1 MTKEELKKLLAETS
15 KQATAEA
22 KEKNLSK
29 EDTKKYIEEAIAKVK
44 AENPIKEEPKE
55 KKYIVK
61 TQVKDY
67 NGIVAGVQ
75 FAYGKSA
82 VELQ

>member
-1 MTKEELKKLLAETS
+1 MAKKDVIEEVVEEIEETIEEVKEEKKS
-15 KQATAEA
+15 K
-22 KEKNLSK
+22 
-29 EDTKKYIEEAIAKVK
+29 
-44 AENPIKEEPKE
+44 KE

-61 TQVKDY
+61 TQVPNY

-82 VELQ
+82 VELQEGWILDWFKEKGYIVEEVK

>member
-44 AENPIKEEPKE
+44 AENQDGRITIHKVDGKIR
-55 KKYIVK
+55 KQKY
-61 TQVKDY
+61 
-67 NGIVAGVQ
+67 
-75 FAYGKSA
+75 
-82 VELQ
+82 

>member
-1 MTKEELKKLLAETS
+1 MAKK
-15 KQATAEA
+15 
-22 KEKNLSK
+22 
-29 EDTKKYIEEAIAKVK
+29 DVIEEVVEEEVTETTETVEEVK
-44 AENPIKEEPKE
+44 EPKETKKE

-82 VELQ
+82 VELKDGWILNWFKEKGYIVEEVK

>member
-1 MTKEELKKLLAETS
+1 MAET
-15 KQATAEA
+15 KDVK
-22 KEKNLSK
+22 KETKN
-29 EDTKKYIEEAIAKVK
+29 IE
-44 AENPIKEEPKE
+44 P

-82 VELQ
+82 IELQDGWILEWFKEKGYIVEEVK

>member
-1 MTKEELKKLLAETS
+1 MAKK
-15 KQATAEA
+15 
-22 KEKNLSK
+22 
-29 EDTKKYIEEAIAKVK
+29 IEETIE
-44 AENPIKEEPKE
+44 ENVNVEVVEETIEEPKE
-55 KKYIVK
+55 TKTKKVKKYIVK

-82 VELQ
+82 VELQEGWILEWFREKGYIVEEVK

>member
-1 MTKEELKKLLAETS
+1 MTETKGVKKETKTKE
-15 KQATAEA
+15 
-22 KEKNLSK
+22 
-29 EDTKKYIEEAIAKVK
+29 
-44 AENPIKEEPKE
+44 P

-61 TQVKDY
+61 TQVPNY

-82 VELQ
+82 VELQEGWILDWFKEKGYIVEEVK

>member
-1 MTKEELKKLLAETS
+1 MAKK
-15 KQATAEA
+15 
-22 KEKNLSK
+22 
-29 EDTKKYIEEAIAKVK
+29 DVIEEAVEEIEETIEEV
-44 AENPIKEEPKE
+44 KEEKKSKKE

-61 TQVKDY
+61 TQVPNY

-82 VELQ
+82 VELQEGWILDWFKEKGYIVEEVK